1 MLIAALGF
9 NGASFWLALLMAVGV
24 LPLTWLVLRSWPRE
38 LGLAPVGGD
47 AVTPQAASPTDGDAV
62 FSAAVRSRYY
72 GFACA
77 AFLLGMA
84 STVGGQTHLFNLMML
99 REPDAARAGAAIAVM
114 AGASVAARFVA
125 IWLLARMSNHAFVVL
140 LLVIQ
145 AIALAGVGLAEGDA
159 ALFAGIVLFGATIG
173 NFVTVQS
180 LLIAEAYGTVA
191 YARLYG
197 LSRVL
202 STFGMLFGPS
212 IMGVLQAARQDYDGA
227 FLAAG
232 ALALAGAG
240 AMALS
245 GPMPAPVAR
254 AAG

>member
-1 MLIAALGF
+1 MAA
-9 NGASFWLALLMAVGV
+9 
-24 LPLTWLVLRSWPRE
+24 
-38 LGLAPVGGD
+38 
-47 AVTPQAASPTDGDAV
+47 
-62 FSAAVRSRYY
+62 
-72 GFACA
+72 
-77 AFLLGMA
+77 
-84 STVGGQTHLFNLMML
+84 TVGGQTHLFNLMML